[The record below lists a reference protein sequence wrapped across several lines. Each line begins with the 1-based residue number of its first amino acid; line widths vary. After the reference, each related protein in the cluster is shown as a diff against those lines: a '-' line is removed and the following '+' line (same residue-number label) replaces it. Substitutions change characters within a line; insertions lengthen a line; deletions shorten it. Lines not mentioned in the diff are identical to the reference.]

1 MSCSPSKIG
10 ILIVQGTQGPH
21 SQIVMTGGEGGPTE
35 VHILYPKK
43 SQLENLST
51 QKIHYLFLA
60 YPKKSPSL
68 FFTTPKNPSFFF
80 ATQKNSF
87 VAKISDPKK
96 SLGHPPVIKICE
108 WGPLDR
114 EVLASGEFNDM
125 IPNNKFWNWRPWNI
139 DFSML
144 DKYFSE
150 NCSVNWWLM
159 CIYCPWKTQIRHY
172 FDKF

>member
-51 QKIHYLFLA
+51 QKNHYLFLA
-60 YPKKSPSL
+60 YPKKSPSP
-68 FFTTPKNPSFFF
+68 FFATPKNPSFFF
-80 ATQKNSF
+80 RDPKKSF

-96 SLGHPPVIKICE
+96 SLGHPPIIKICE

-114 EVLASGEFNDM
+114 EVLARESLM
-125 IPNNKFWNWRPWNI
+125 IWFPTTNFEIGGPETSI
-139 DFSML
+139 
-144 DKYFSE
+144 
-150 NCSVNWWLM
+150 SV
-159 CIYCPWKTQIRHY
+159 C
-172 FDKF
+172 